1 MLEFILSGLVWYFTN
16 FNYGLT
22 TLVFL
27 KSLFNKSYK
36 TSLFMIFNFLIYS
49 TLGPSYILFAKLYL
63 ISTVIIFLHDKI
75 KYLIQSK
82 EDLELEKHGLRNI
95 GFFENAFSKIS
106 EFYNFINLLISIPF
120 YILYDNC
127 MLLLQ
132 EIGLTKLIQDNK
144 YYKKVKESYSL
155 INEIKNLD
163 KMDKLHEV
171 GNMGNFEE
179 FEKEFKKNMP
189 KMPDLSDI
197 DKLNKYSDEELE
209 DLLDEMLNPNKF
221 LNMTNNMREN
231 IGKKALT
238 QNEFKN
244 KMDNFENLFGMFDIT
259 NMLKNF
265 ENEEKLQ
272 K

>member
-1 MLEFILSGLVWYFTN
+1 MIEFILSGLVWYFTN

-63 ISTVIIFLHDKI
+63 ISTIIIFLHDKI

-82 EDLELEKHGLRNI
+82 EDLELEKHGLKNI
-95 GFFENAFSKIS
+95 GFFENVFSKIS
-106 EFYNFINLLISIPF
+106 EFYNFINLVISIPF
-120 YILYDNC
+120 YILYDN
-127 MLLLQ
+127 LSALFQ
-132 EIGLTKLIQDNK
+132 EVGITKIIQDNK
-144 YYKKVKESYSL
+144 YYKKIKESYS
-155 INEIKNLD
+155 IVNEIKNFD
-163 KMDKLHEV
+163 KID
-171 GNMGNFEE
+171 NISNIGNFE
-179 FEKEFKKNMP
+179 EFKKNMP
-189 KMPDLSDI
+189 KLPNISDFS
-197 DKLNKYSDEELE
+197 KLEDEELE

-231 IGKKALT
+231 IGKKPLT
-238 QNEFKN
+238 QNDLKN
-244 KMDNFENLFGMFDIT
+244 KMDNFENLFGMFDI
-259 NMLKNF
+259 NKMLKDF
-265 ENEEKLQ
+265 ENEEKSKKLQ